1 MFNEKLF
8 VFSSKFYNS
17 SLKRDVKLSVI
28 KKNTI
33 FFILIKPLKNFNWLK
48 NHNIQSIRKFI
59 TKMGLESKVEEPRV
73 RETRE
78 ATKNAVDAVDREK
91 VNKR

>member
-1 MFNEKLF
+1 
-8 VFSSKFYNS
+8 
-17 SLKRDVKLSVI
+17 
-28 KKNTI
+28 
-33 FFILIKPLKNFNWLK
+33 
-48 NHNIQSIRKFI
+48 
-59 TKMGLESKVEEPRV
+59 MGLESKVEEPRV